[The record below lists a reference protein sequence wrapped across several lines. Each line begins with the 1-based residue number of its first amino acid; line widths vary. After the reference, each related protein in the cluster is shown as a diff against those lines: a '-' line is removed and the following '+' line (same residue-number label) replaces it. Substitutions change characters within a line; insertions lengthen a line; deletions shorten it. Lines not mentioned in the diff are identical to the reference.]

1 MARSGRAE
9 QGAERL
15 HQSIARELGTAILSR
30 KHLPGTH
37 FGGEIEQSEALGVS
51 RTAYREAIRILV
63 AKGLLESRPKAGT
76 RVTPRANWNLLDPD
90 ILAWMFSGEPDED
103 FIQGLFELRGIV
115 EPAAAGLA
123 AARRTETQL
132 AGMDAA
138 LREMGLHGLASEA
151 GQAADQRFHQLL
163 FEATRNESLLALSR
177 SVEAAVAWT
186 TRFKQRRRPL
196 PRDPLPDHQAVRN
209 AIAAG
214 DPELAKLAM
223 GLLLRNALGDMVN

>member
-1 MARSGRAE
+1 MARPGRAE
-9 QGAERL
+9 LGAERL

-30 KHLPGTH
+30 KYLPGAQ
-37 FGGEIEQSEALGVS
+37 FDGEIEQSEALGVS

-76 RVTPRANWNLLDPD
+76 RVTPRTQWNLLDPD
-90 ILAWMFSGEPDED
+90 ILAWMFSGEPDEE

-123 AARRTETQL
+123 AARRTDAQL

-138 LREMGLHGLASEA
+138 LQEMSRHGLASEA
-151 GQAADQRFHQLL
+151 GQAADQRFHQFL
-163 FEATRNESLLALSR
+163 FEATGNESLLALSR

-196 PRDPLPDHQAVRN
+196 PRDPLPDHQAVRD

-214 DPELAKLAM
+214 DADGAKLAM
-223 GLLLRNALGDMVN
+223 GHLLRNALDDMAN